1 MEKNELM
8 PLMFTPE
15 DLALMQRVRAA
26 FNPTG
31 RLNPGKVLPLGK
43 GLRRNPRATDAGLHD
58 SSRMSLPA
66 QACVTRLEEI
76 VGGAYVLTDPAD
88 LKARQVDGKLPSAVV
103 HPAEVAQVAEI
114 LHFAAS
120 EKLAVIPCG
129 GCTKLGI
136 GSPPSRYDIA
146 LDLSRMNRVLAYDPR
161 DLTLGVEP
169 GVRIEDLLRVLAEQ
183 NQFLPLAVPFADR
196 ATVGGIVASN
206 SSSPLRHFYGG
217 VRDFC
222 LGMEFVTGEG
232 VISKGGGRVVKNVTG
247 YDLHKLLIGS
257 LGTLAVI
264 TRVNFRTFPLPPAQG
279 TFVASFFDAE
289 SAFGFCRGVAQSVL
303 TPQILEVA
311 DPAAAHLLFPTGGP
325 DRIAPQQWS
334 VIVTAAGQPAVV
346 DRYARELG
354 HIAAA
359 AKATEFTPLSDA
371 EQSSVLARIREFPRL
386 VLESVPAAAI
396 FRLSVLPAAMTRL
409 LGKLGVI
416 AKDRNLAFATLTRAS
431 GIMYAAFLADEGIK
445 TSPAEMA
452 AAANAVFQI
461 CAQPES
467 NAQAMLEFCPV
478 ETKRAVGDVWGPER
492 QDFALMK
499 RVKNVFDPQ
508 NVLSPGRFAGGI

>member
-1 MEKNELM
+1 
-8 PLMFTPE
+8 
-15 DLALMQRVRAA
+15 
-26 FNPTG
+26 
-31 RLNPGKVLPLGK
+31 
-43 GLRRNPRATDAGLHD
+43 
-58 SSRMSLPA
+58 MSLPA

-76 VGGAYVLTDPAD
+76 VGGAYVLTDSAA
-88 LKARQVDGKLPSAVV
+88 LSARQVDGKLPSAVV
-103 HPAEVAQVAEI
+103 QPAEVAQVAE
-114 LHFAAS
+114 LLRFAGS
-120 EKLAVIPCG
+120 ETLAVIASG

-136 GSPPSRYDIA
+136 GAPPLRYDIA

-169 GVRIEDLLRVLAEQ
+169 GVRIEDLLRSLAEQ

-206 SSSPLRHFYGG
+206 SSSPARHFYGG

-279 TFVASFFDAE
+279 TFVASFSNAE

-311 DPAAAHLLFPTGGP
+311 DPAAADLLFSGAAPA
-325 DRIAPQQWS
+325 RIAPQHWS
-334 VIVTAAGQPAVV
+334 VIITAAGQPAVV

-354 HIAAA
+354 NIASA
-359 AKATEFTPLSDA
+359 AKATEFIALSDV
-371 EQSSVLARIREFPRL
+371 EQSSILARIREFPRL
-386 VLESVPAAAI
+386 IQEAVPSSMI
-396 FRLSVLPAAMTRL
+396 FRISVLPTAMPSLLKDLSKVANHYHIGIAA
-409 LGKLGVI
+409 
-416 AKDRNLAFATLTRAS
+416 LTHAS
-431 GIMYAAFLADEGIK
+431 GILYAAFFAEGGNE
-445 TSPAEMA
+445 TSSASTIIA
-452 AAANAVFQI
+452 AKEVLHI
-461 CAQPES
+461 CTLPEN
-467 NAQAMLEFCPV
+467 NAQAMLEFCPP
-478 ETKRAVGDVWGPER
+478 ELKRMGADMWGPWR
-492 QDFALMK
+492 DDFVLMQ

-508 NVLSPGRFAGGI
+508 SVLSPGRFAGGI

>member
-1 MEKNELM
+1 
-8 PLMFTPE
+8 
-15 DLALMQRVRAA
+15 
-26 FNPTG
+26 
-31 RLNPGKVLPLGK
+31 
-43 GLRRNPRATDAGLHD
+43 
-58 SSRMSLPA
+58 MSLPA
-66 QACVTRLEEI
+66 HACVTRLEEI
-76 VGGAYVLTDPAD
+76 VGGAYVLTDSAE
-88 LKARQVDGKLPSAVV
+88 LSARQVDRKLPSAVV
-103 HPAEVAQVAEI
+103 QPAEVAQVAEI
-114 LHFAAS
+114 LRFAAA
-120 EKLAVIPCG
+120 ETLAVIPCG

-136 GSPPSRYDIA
+136 GAPPVRYDIA

-161 DLTLGVEP
+161 DLTLGVES

-183 NQFLPLAVPFADR
+183 NQFLPTAVPFADR

-279 TFVASFFDAE
+279 TFVGSFANAQ
-289 SAFGFCRGVAQSVL
+289 SAFSFCRGVAQSVL

-311 DPAAAHLLFPTGGP
+311 DPTTVDLLFSGAAPAP
-325 DRIAPQQWS
+325 IAPQQWC
-334 VIVTAAGQPAVV
+334 VIITAAGQPAVV

-359 AKATEFTPLSDA
+359 AKATEFMPLSDD
-371 EQSSVLARIREFPRL
+371 EQSSVLARTREFSRL
-386 VLESVPAAAI
+386 VLEAEPSAAI
-396 FRLSVLPAAMTRL
+396 FRIGVLPTAMPSL
-409 LGKLGVI
+409 LKDLNEI
-416 AKDRNLAFATLTRAS
+416 ANHYHVGLATLTRAS
-431 GIMYAAFLADEGIK
+431 GILYAALFAEGGHE
-445 TSPAEMA
+445 TSSASNINA
-452 AAANAVFQI
+452 AKEVFHI
-461 CAQPES
+461 CALPENS
-467 NAQAMLEFCPV
+467 AQAMLEFCPP
-478 ETKRAVGDVWGPER
+478 EMKHMGTDLWGPWR
-492 QDFALMK
+492 DDFVLMK

-508 NVLSPGRFAGGI
+508 DVLSPGRFAGGI